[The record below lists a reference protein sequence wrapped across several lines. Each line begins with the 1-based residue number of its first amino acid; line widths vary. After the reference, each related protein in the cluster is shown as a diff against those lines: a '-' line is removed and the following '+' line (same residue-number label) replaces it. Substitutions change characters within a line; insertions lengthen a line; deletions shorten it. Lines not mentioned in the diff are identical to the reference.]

1 MRPGD
6 DSQDGAGEVRVTD
19 KRRFTSAGDM
29 RDGEPEGHGGAAAS
43 AAARTARHEDG
54 AADEREADTMASR
67 PPAPSRAQQENSA
80 AGRTADHGAEPGVYD
95 LGIQAVFFVFYQS
108 ALIALGVPEV
118 TGEPREPDL
127 VDARQAIDF
136 LRVLEAK
143 TAGNLTPTEAE
154 TLRQLLDDAQL
165 RYVHVARGLAGGGA

>member
-1 MRPGD
+1 MNPGD
-6 DSQDGAGEVRVTD
+6 GSEQSGEVRVTD
-19 KRRFTSAGDM
+19 RRRFTESGDAREPAEPAEAG
-29 RDGEPEGHGGAAAS
+29 PPAAATTS
-43 AAARTARHEDG
+43 G
-54 AADEREADTMASR
+54 QSR
-67 PPAPSRAQQENSA
+67 PRGADHGHAGPDGSA
-80 AGRTADHGAEPGVYD
+80 AGKAAPRDVLD
-95 LGIQAVFFVFYQS
+95 LGIEAVFFVFYQS

-143 TAGNLTPTEAE
+143 TAGNLTPGEVE

-165 RYVHVARGLAGGGA
+165 RYVHVARGMAGGGA